1 MAAEITVTGT
11 LTRDPEIK
19 YAQSGT
25 AMLKLALAATR
36 RQQNRNTK
44 QWEDD
49 GDPLYIDV
57 TFFGDRENYLGDI
70 LHKGD
75 QLSVSGALVRRN
87 WESRQQDGRRPR
99 GAVPEAP
106 RLRQE
111 VRQGRRRA
119 GPRPD
124 HVQHVQRP
132 VLTGA
137 TGGGKPAGKYPPP
150 TSLHVDP
157 HKAKGTSR
165 WLHSR
170 S

>member
-25 AMLKLALAATR
+25 AILKLALAATR
-36 RQQNRNTK
+36 RQQSRDTK

-57 TFFGDRENYLGDI
+57 AFFGDRESYLGDV

-87 WESRQQDGRRPR
+87 WESGSKA
-99 GAVPEAP
+99 GVA
-106 RLRQE
+106 LE
-111 VRQGRRRA
+111 VRFPKLLGYVKKA
-119 GPRPD
+119 DKIGG
-124 HVQHVQRP
+124 VQA
-132 VLTGA
+132 LA
-137 TGGGKPAGKYPPP
+137 P
-150 TSLHVDP
+150 T
-157 HKAKGTSR
+157 TSNTF
-165 WLHSR
+165 SAPF
-170 S
+170 

>member
-25 AMLKLALAATR
+25 AMLRLALAATR
-36 RQQNRNTK
+36 RQQNRDTK

-57 TFFGDRENYLGDI
+57 TFFGDRESYLGDI

-87 WESRQQDGRRPR
+87 WESGSKT
-99 GAVPEAP
+99 GVA
-106 RLRQE
+106 LE
-111 VRQGRRRA
+111 VRFPKLLGYVKKADKA
-119 GPRPD
+119 GG
-124 HVQHVQRP
+124 VQA
-132 VLTGA
+132 LA
-137 TGGGKPAGKYPPP
+137 P
-150 TSLHVDP
+150 T
-157 HKAKGTSR
+157 TSNTFNAPF
-165 WLHSR
+165 
-170 S
+170 

>member
-25 AMLKLALAATR
+25 AMLKMALAATR
-36 RQQNRNTK
+36 RQQSRDTK

-75 QLSVSGALVRRN
+75 QVSVVGALVRRN
-87 WESRQQDGRRPR
+87 WESGSKS
-99 GAVPEAP
+99 GVA
-106 RLRQE
+106 LE
-111 VRQGRRRA
+111 VRFPKLLGYIKKADKA
-119 GPRPD
+119 GG
-124 HVQHVQRP
+124 VQALAP
-132 VLTGA
+132 TTSNTFGA
-137 TGGGKPAGKYPPP
+137 PF
-150 TSLHVDP
+150 
-157 HKAKGTSR
+157 
-165 WLHSR
+165 
-170 S
+170 

>member
-25 AMLKLALAATR
+25 PMVKLALAATR

-57 TFFGDRENYLGDI
+57 TFFGDRENYLGDV

-75 QLSVSGALVRRN
+75 QASVTGALVRRN
-87 WESRQQDGRRPR
+87 WEAGNKSGV
-99 GAVPEAP
+99 A
-106 RLRQE
+106 LE
-111 VRQGRRRA
+111 VRFPKLLGYVKKADKA
-119 GPRPD
+119 GGMQALAP
-124 HVQHVQRP
+124 
-132 VLTGA
+132 TTSNTFGA
-137 TGGGKPAGKYPPP
+137 PF
-150 TSLHVDP
+150 
-157 HKAKGTSR
+157 
-165 WLHSR
+165 
-170 S
+170 

>member
-25 AMLKLALAATR
+25 AMLKMGLAATR
-36 RQQNRNTK
+36 RQQNRDTK

-75 QLSVSGALVRRN
+75 QVSVVGALVRRN
-87 WESRQQDGRRPR
+87 WESG
-99 GAVPEAP
+99 GKAGVA
-106 RLRQE
+106 LE
-111 VRQGRRRA
+111 VRFPKLLGYIKKADKA
-119 GPRPD
+119 GG
-124 HVQHVQRP
+124 VQALAP
-132 VLTGA
+132 TTSNTFGA
-137 TGGGKPAGKYPPP
+137 PF
-150 TSLHVDP
+150 
-157 HKAKGTSR
+157 
-165 WLHSR
+165 
-170 S
+170 

>member
-36 RQQNRNTK
+36 RQQSRDTK

-57 TFFGDRENYLGDI
+57 TFFGDRESYLGDV

-87 WESRQQDGRRPR
+87 WESGNKT
-99 GAVPEAP
+99 GVA
-106 RLRQE
+106 LE
-111 VRQGRRRA
+111 VRFPKLLGYVKKADKA
-119 GPRPD
+119 GG
-124 HVQHVQRP
+124 VQA
-132 VLTGA
+132 LA
-137 TGGGKPAGKYPPP
+137 P
-150 TSLHVDP
+150 T
-157 HKAKGTSR
+157 TSNTF
-165 WLHSR
+165 SAPF
-170 S
+170 

>member
-36 RQQNRNTK
+36 RQQNRDTK

-57 TFFGDRENYLGDI
+57 TFFGDRESYLGDI

-87 WESRQQDGRRPR
+87 WESGDKSGV
-99 GAVPEAP
+99 A
-106 RLRQE
+106 LE
-111 VRQGRRRA
+111 VRFPKLLGYVKKA
-119 GPRPD
+119 DKVGG
-124 HVQHVQRP
+124 VQA
-132 VLTGA
+132 LA
-137 TGGGKPAGKYPPP
+137 P
-150 TSLHVDP
+150 T
-157 HKAKGTSR
+157 TSNTF
-165 WLHSR
+165 SAPF
-170 S
+170 

>member
-36 RQQNRNTK
+36 RQQNRDTK

-57 TFFGDRENYLGDI
+57 TFFGDRESYLGDI

-87 WESRQQDGRRPR
+87 WESGSKT
-99 GAVPEAP
+99 GVA
-106 RLRQE
+106 LE
-111 VRQGRRRA
+111 VRFPKLLGYVKKADKA
-119 GPRPD
+119 GG
-124 HVQHVQRP
+124 VQA
-132 VLTGA
+132 LA
-137 TGGGKPAGKYPPP
+137 P
-150 TSLHVDP
+150 T
-157 HKAKGTSR
+157 TSNTF
-165 WLHSR
+165 SAPF
-170 S
+170 

>member
-36 RQQNRNTK
+36 RQQSRDTK

-57 TFFGDRENYLGDI
+57 TFFGDRESYLGDI

-87 WESRQQDGRRPR
+87 WESGSKT
-99 GAVPEAP
+99 GVA
-106 RLRQE
+106 LE
-111 VRQGRRRA
+111 VRFPKLLGYVKKADKA
-119 GPRPD
+119 G
-124 HVQHVQRP
+124 
-132 VLTGA
+132 GA
-137 TGGGKPAGKYPPP
+137 QALAP
-150 TSLHVDP
+150 T
-157 HKAKGTSR
+157 TSNTF
-165 WLHSR
+165 SAPF
-170 S
+170 

>member
-25 AMLKLALAATR
+25 AMLKVALAATR
-36 RQQNRNTK
+36 RQQNRDTK

-75 QLSVSGALVRRN
+75 QLSVSGVLVRRN
-87 WESRQQDGRRPR
+87 WESDTKSGVALEVRF
-99 GAVPEAP
+99 P
-106 RLRQE
+106 RLL
-111 VRQGRRRA
+111 GYMKKADKA
-119 GPRPD
+119 GG
-124 HVQHVQRP
+124 VQALAP
-132 VLTGA
+132 TTSNTFGA
-137 TGGGKPAGKYPPP
+137 PF
-150 TSLHVDP
+150 
-157 HKAKGTSR
+157 
-165 WLHSR
+165 
-170 S
+170 

>member
-25 AMLKLALAATR
+25 PMLKLALAATR
-36 RQQNRNTK
+36 RQQNRDTK

-87 WESRQQDGRRPR
+87 WESGSKT
-99 GAVPEAP
+99 GVA
-106 RLRQE
+106 LE
-111 VRQGRRRA
+111 VRFPKLLGYVKKADRA
-119 GPRPD
+119 GG
-124 HVQHVQRP
+124 VQA
-132 VLTGA
+132 LA
-137 TGGGKPAGKYPPP
+137 P
-150 TSLHVDP
+150 TASNTFSAP
-157 HKAKGTSR
+157 F
-165 WLHSR
+165 
-170 S
+170 

>member
-36 RQQNRNTK
+36 RQQNRDTK

-70 LHKGD
+70 LQKGD
-75 QLSVSGALVRRN
+75 QVSLAGALVRRN
-87 WESRQQDGRRPR
+87 WESGTKS
-99 GAVPEAP
+99 GVA
-106 RLRQE
+106 LE
-111 VRQGRRRA
+111 VRFPKLLGYIRKADKA
-119 GPRPD
+119 GG
-124 HVQHVQRP
+124 VQA
-132 VLTGA
+132 LA
-137 TGGGKPAGKYPPP
+137 P
-150 TSLHVDP
+150 T
-157 HKAKGTSR
+157 TSNTFNAPF
-165 WLHSR
+165 
-170 S
+170 

>member
-25 AMLKLALAATR
+25 AMLKMALAATR
-36 RQQNRNTK
+36 RQQNRDTK

-57 TFFGDRENYLGDI
+57 TFFGDRENYLGDV

-87 WESRQQDGRRPR
+87 WEA
-99 GAVPEAP
+99 GAKSGVA
-106 RLRQE
+106 LE
-111 VRQGRRRA
+111 VRFPKLLGYVKKADKA
-119 GPRPD
+119 GG
-124 HVQHVQRP
+124 VQA
-132 VLTGA
+132 LA
-137 TGGGKPAGKYPPP
+137 P
-150 TSLHVDP
+150 T
-157 HKAKGTSR
+157 TSNTF
-165 WLHSR
+165 SAPF
-170 S
+170 

>member
-25 AMLKLALAATR
+25 AMLKMGLAATR
-36 RQQNRNTK
+36 RQQNRDTK

-75 QLSVSGALVRRN
+75 QVSVSGALVRRN
-87 WESRQQDGRRPR
+87 WESGGKAGVALEVRF
-99 GAVPEAP
+99 P
-106 RLRQE
+106 RLLGY
-111 VRQGRRRA
+111 VKKADKA
-119 GPRPD
+119 GG
-124 HVQHVQRP
+124 VQA
-132 VLTGA
+132 LA
-137 TGGGKPAGKYPPP
+137 P
-150 TSLHVDP
+150 T
-157 HKAKGTSR
+157 TSNTF
-165 WLHSR
+165 SAPF
-170 S
+170 